1 MSDHDIRRVWTDDE
15 LDSALATLRADVR
28 TAAPVLAEARAA
40 LITTIEQAE
49 PARGKRPRRSTRR
62 WLAGAAAVA
71 VLVAGTLLVQT
82 VSFGG
87 PAPATAEAVQ
97 TLDRAA
103 AQAIGAVDGPVGPGR
118 YRYVATHAWWMG
130 STTSMDGREF
140 AWLSE
145 HLQET
150 WAPANPEDE
159 WLLRQEITGNVQ
171 WVNSTAEEADAAG
184 VRTDSRWPEGE
195 WRAPCGDF
203 FGGSDCE
210 DPGSWQKPT
219 AQWQAGLPTDPA
231 ALYERLRAD
240 APDDRGDAALL
251 TYAADALRSGLIGA
265 DLRAALYRALTR
277 LPGLEVTER
286 QANLDGRVGIAL
298 GVDDGDR
305 RHDIIIDPETGLFLG
320 ERQVVTDWLGEF
332 DTGTVVS
339 FTSVTTGVVD
349 TIGTQPAG

>member
-1 MSDHDIRRVWTDDE
+1 MSDDEIRRVWTDDE
-15 LDSALATLRADVR
+15 LDSALDALRADVR
-28 TAAPVLAEARAA
+28 TDAPVLAAARAT
-40 LITTIEQAE
+40 LIMAIERAE
-49 PARGKRPRRSTRR
+49 PARGQRPHRPTRR

-71 VLVAGTLLVQT
+71 VLVAGALLVRT

-103 AQAIGAVDGPVGPGR
+103 SRVIGAVDEPVGPGQ

-130 STTSMDGREF
+130 STSRDGREF

-145 HLQET
+145 HLRET
-150 WAPANPEDE
+150 WAPADPRDA
-159 WLLRQEITGNVQ
+159 WLLRQDITGNVR
-171 WVNSTAEEADAAG
+171 WVIGTAEEANAAG
-184 VRTDSRWPEGE
+184 VGTDSRWPGGE

-203 FGGSDCE
+203 FGDSDCQ
-210 DPGSWQKPT
+210 DSGSWQKPT
-219 AQWQAGLPTDPA
+219 ARWQAGLPTDPA

-251 TYAADALRSGLIGA
+251 TYAADALRSGLIGK
-265 DLRAALYRALTR
+265 DLRAALYQALTR

-286 QANLDGRVGIAL
+286 QANLGGRVGIAL
-298 GVDDGDR
+298 GVDAGDR
-305 RHDIIIDPETGLFLG
+305 RHDIVIDPETGLFLG
-320 ERQVVTDWLGEF
+320 ERQVVTDSVGEL

-339 FTSVTTGVVD
+339 FTSVTTGAVD
-349 TIGTQPAG
+349 TIGTKPAG